1 MRKMREAI
9 IYEGINQH
17 NFLEFSQ
24 NLGKE
29 LYFFRYAW
37 YNFVRNGLR
46 LRYRRSNLGFLWNL
60 LNPLLTMTVMS
71 IAFSF
76 VFQVDFGQFAFF
88 LFSGQVSFIFINT
101 SIVGATQSISNN
113 EGFLKKIYIPKAL
126 FPLVSVSIEVVNYWF
141 SLIALCIIAL
151 FLGAK
156 LTWLVF
162 LLPVAFIPMFL
173 FVMGLGM
180 ISSVLFIYFRD
191 LANILNVLFT
201 ALFYATPILYP
212 ESKIPPD
219 FQYILNLNP
228 LTYFVRLSRGLIL
241 ANTPLSLMD
250 WLIPFALGIAAF
262 LLGLMIF
269 HSKDR
274 DLIFRL

>member
-1 MRKMREAI
+1 MREQT
-9 IYEGINQH
+9 IYEGVDQS
-17 NFLEFSQ
+17 NFYEYSQ
-24 NLGKE
+24 NLGQE
-29 LYFFRYAW
+29 LFFFRYAW

-76 VFQVDFGQFAFF
+76 VFQVDFGTFAFF
-88 LFSGQVSFIFINT
+88 LFSGQVSFIFINA
-101 SIVGATQSISNN
+101 SILGATQSISNS
-113 EGFLKKIYIPKAL
+113 EGFLKKVYIPKVL
-126 FPLVSVSIEVVNYWF
+126 FPLVTVSIEVINYWF
-141 SLIALCIIAL
+141 SLIALLIIAL
-151 FLGAK
+151 VLGAK

-162 LLPVAFIPMFL
+162 LLPLAFIPMFL

-180 ISSVLFIYFRD
+180 AVSVLYIYFRD
-191 LANILNVLFT
+191 LSNILVVLFT

-212 ESKIPPD
+212 ESRIPPD
-219 FQYILNLNP
+219 FQFILNLNP

-241 ANTPLSLMD
+241 GDTPLTFSD
-250 WLIPFALGIAAF
+250 WLIPIVLGVAAF
-262 LLGLMIF
+262 LMGLMIF
-269 HSKDR
+269 HRKDR